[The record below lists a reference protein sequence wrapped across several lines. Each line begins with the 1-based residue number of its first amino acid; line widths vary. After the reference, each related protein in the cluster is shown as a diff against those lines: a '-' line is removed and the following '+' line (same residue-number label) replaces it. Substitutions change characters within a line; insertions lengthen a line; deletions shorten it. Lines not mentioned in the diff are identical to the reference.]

1 MTKKSNRDIME
12 PIGRAL
18 SAHYKAM
25 VEMDRRVQSPMLRS
39 CSMVATAVTSQG
51 DVLFTTPYPLI
62 SVGAISIVL
71 VDGSPA
77 DADWEHELTVKRE
90 CAKALALQSYGM
102 VSKVAAFVDEQQPED

>member
-25 VEMDRRVQSPMLRS
+25 AGLDKGDQSPTLRA
-39 CSMVATAVTSQG
+39 CSMVATATTSQG
-51 DVLFTTPYPLI
+51 DVMFTTPYPLI

-102 VSKVAAFVDEQQPED
+102 VSKVAAFVDEQHPED